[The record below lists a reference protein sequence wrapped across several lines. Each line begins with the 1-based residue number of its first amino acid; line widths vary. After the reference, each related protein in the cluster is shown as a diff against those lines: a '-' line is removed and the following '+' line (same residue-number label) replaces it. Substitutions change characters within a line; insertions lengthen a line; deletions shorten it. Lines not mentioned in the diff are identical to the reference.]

1 RTLHFG
7 RPLSLLRSKNSKI
20 SIHERPVKMTST
32 PNKALVTGGSR
43 GLGKNMAQRLARH
56 GHDVVVTYLS
66 KEKVAL
72 ALVAEIEGMGRKA
85 AALRLDVGDIAGLDT
100 FVDTFKRSLQ
110 DHWGVAQFDILVNNA
125 GIGATIPF
133 EAATEA
139 DFDRFMNIRFKGVYF
154 LTQKTLPL
162 LGDNARII
170 NVSSGTTR
178 FCIPGYSIYASMK
191 TAIETV
197 TRYLAK
203 ELGPRGITV
212 NVVAPG
218 AIETDFNNAAVR
230 SNPEL
235 NAFIASQT
243 ALGRAGQ
250 ADDIGGVVA
259 FLASAEAHWIT
270 GQRIEVSGGMF
281 L

>member
-1 RTLHFG
+1 
-7 RPLSLLRSKNSKI
+7 
-20 SIHERPVKMTST
+20 
-32 PNKALVTGGSR
+32 
-43 GLGKNMAQRLARH
+43 
-56 GHDVVVTYLS
+56 
-66 KEKVAL
+66 
-72 ALVAEIEGMGRKA
+72 MGRKA
-85 AALRLDVGDIAGLDT
+85 AALRLDVGDIAGL
-100 FVDTFKRSLQ
+100 DTFKRSLQ